1 MLELKN
7 LEDFEL
13 NHSCTDAG
21 PGFHGDLRFIE
32 LMDSLLKESDAF
44 IETGTNMGNTLY
56 FVSRNYNIPCYS
68 CEIVSDRTPT
78 HVLENHNITWK
89 NTSSPSF
96 LHDIVKEESDIV
108 DKKCVFYLDA
118 HFGYQIDVLFSE
130 LEFIIDNFSDYY
142 IVIDDCD
149 INNKLFL
156 HNGYSLDEIIEKA
169 SIKDRVLVPNYTEQT
184 SDFHDLTGWT
194 LITNDTKME
203 FVNAKLY

>member
-1 MLELKN
+1 MPELKN

-96 LHDIVKEESDIV
+96 LYDIVKEESDIV
-108 DKKCVFYLDA
+108 DKKCVFYLKNEDPPEL
-118 HFGYQIDVLFSE
+118 GVVKTGPYLEIDPT
-130 LEFIIDNFSDYY
+130 
-142 IVIDDCD
+142 DCD
-149 INNKLFL
+149 KTAPLE
-156 HNGYSLDEIIEKA
+156 S
-169 SIKDRVLVPNYTEQT
+169 
-184 SDFHDLTGWT
+184 
-194 LITNDTKME
+194 
-203 FVNAKLY
+203 